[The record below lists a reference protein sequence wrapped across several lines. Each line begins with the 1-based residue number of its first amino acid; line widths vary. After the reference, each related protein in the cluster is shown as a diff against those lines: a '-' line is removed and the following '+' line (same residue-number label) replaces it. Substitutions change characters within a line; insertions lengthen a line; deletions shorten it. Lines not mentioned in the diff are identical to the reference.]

1 MVMRQHVRNQH
12 HAHIQPSYVVASV
25 RTRLEALLAT
35 LTDELAGLKAAERLQ
50 TITSTMTTA

>member
-1 MVMRQHVRNQH
+1 MRNQH